1 MNSFFGIGLPE
12 LIFIAIIAL
21 IVLGPERLPGV
32 LRQMAQYFRQIR
44 ALTQEVT
51 SQFSEELKAFDDI
64 NPAKIMNEVTQPVK
78 DLNPKNFAKE
88 IEKSAKDLQ
97 PKNIAKQMKDAAAGK
112 PDGPTDSSTGSKVRK
127 AQRTPKKNNTVKDDL
142 VKNDSTKVSSD
153 ESENQIMPP
162 ESTEA
167 ATSSANGNSPTK
179 NQPVDQTE
187 SKQKVADQI
196 EEAS

>member
-12 LIFIAIIAL
+12 LIFIAILAL

-78 DLNPKNFAKE
+78 DLQPKNIAKE
-88 IEKSAKDLQ
+88 IEKSAKSLQ
-97 PKNIAKQMKDAAAGK
+97 PKNIVNQMKDAAEGK
-112 PDGPTDSSTGSKVRK
+112 SDSAVDSKIRK
-127 AQRTPKKNNTVKDDL
+127 AQRIPNKSNATKD
-142 VKNDSTKVSSD
+142 VPV